1 MLNSVYRDLTE
12 RVKKHE
18 GFMERPYLD
27 SLGVG
32 TVGYGFTYLKK
43 EECDKILDNRLKEA
57 TGLVEGYL
65 SNEEISLDDFRIGI
79 LVEMTFQLGFKG
91 VLCFKKMW
99 RAIRDMDYETASK
112 EMKDSRWFKQTPV
125 RAGELALKMER
136 GY

>member
-18 GFMERPYLD
+18 GFRERVYLD

-32 TVGYGFTYLKK
+32 TIGYGFTYLKQD
-43 EECDKILDNRLKEA
+43 ECDKILDNRLRAA
-57 TGLVEGYL
+57 TQLIEGYL

-91 VLCFKKMW
+91 VLGFKKMW
-99 RAIRDMDYETASK
+99 RALREMDYSAAAS
-112 EMKDSRWFKQTPV
+112 EMKQSRWFKQTPV
-125 RAGELALKMER
+125 RSGELACKMER

>member
-18 GFMERPYLD
+18 GFIERPYFD

-32 TVGYGFTYLKK
+32 TIGYGFTYLKK

-65 SNEEISLDDFRIGI
+65 ANEGISLDDFRIGI

-99 RAIRDMDYETASK
+99 RAIREMDYSEAARQ
-112 EMKDSRWFKQTPV
+112 MKDSRWFKQTPV
-125 RAGELALKMER
+125 RAGDLANKMER
-136 GY
+136 GF

>member
-18 GFMERPYLD
+18 GFMERPYFD

-32 TVGYGFTYLKK
+32 TIGYGFTYLKK

-65 SNEEISLDDFRIGI
+65 ANEGISLDDFRVGI
-79 LVEMTFQLGFKG
+79 LVEMTFQIGFKG
-91 VLCFKKMW
+91 VLYFKKMW
-99 RAIRDMDYETASK
+99 RAIREMDYSEAARQ
-112 EMKDSRWFKQTPV
+112 MKDSRWFKQTPV
-125 RAGELALKMER
+125 RAGDLANKMER

>member
-18 GFMERPYLD
+18 GFMERPYFD

-32 TVGYGFTYLKK
+32 TIGYGFTYLKK

-65 SNEEISLDDFRIGI
+65 INEGITLDDFRVAI

-91 VLCFKKMW
+91 LLGFKKMW
-99 RAIRDMDYETASK
+99 KALRDMDYERVAA
-112 EMKDSRWFKQTPV
+112 EMKNSRWFKQTPT
-125 RAGELALKMER
+125 RSADLANKMMK

>member
-18 GFMERPYLD
+18 GFMERVYFD

-32 TVGYGFTYLKK
+32 TIGYGFTYLKK
-43 EECDKILDNRLKEA
+43 EECDRILDNRLKEA

-65 SNEEISLDDFRIGI
+65 ANEGISLDDFRIGI

-99 RAIRDMDYETASK
+99 RAIRDMDYERAAE
-112 EMKDSRWFKQTPV
+112 EMKDSRWFRQTPT
-125 RAGELALKMER
+125 RSADLANKMMK

>member
-1 MLNSVYRDLTE
+1 MFNSVYKELIE

-18 GFMERPYLD
+18 GFMERPYFD

-32 TVGYGFTYLKK
+32 TIGYGFTYLKK

-57 TGLVEGYL
+57 TGLIEGYL
-65 SNEEISLDDFRIGI
+65 ANEGISLDDFRVGI

-99 RAIRDMDYETASK
+99 RAIRDMDYETAAK

-125 RAGELALKMER
+125 RAGNLADKMVR

>member
-12 RVKKHE
+12 RVKLHE
-18 GFMERPYLD
+18 GFMERPYFD
-27 SLGVG
+27 SIGVG

-57 TGLVEGYL
+57 TGLIEGYL
-65 SNEEISLDDFRIGI
+65 ANEEISLDDFRIGI

-91 VLCFKKMW
+91 VLNFKKMW
-99 RAIRDMDYETASK
+99 RAIRDMDYERAAA
-112 EMKDSRWFKQTPV
+112 EMKDSRWFKQTPT
-125 RAGELALKMER
+125 RSADLANKMMK

>member
-1 MLNSVYRDLTE
+1 MLNSVYKDLTE

-18 GFMERPYLD
+18 GFMERPYFD

-32 TVGYGFTYLKK
+32 TIGYGFTYLKK

-65 SNEEISLDDFRIGI
+65 SNEGISLDDFRIGI

-99 RAIRDMDYETASK
+99 RAIREMDYETAAK

>member
-1 MLNSVYRDLTE
+1 MLNSIYRDLTE

-18 GFMERPYLD
+18 GFMERPYFD
-27 SLGVG
+27 SIGVG
-32 TVGYGFTYLKK
+32 TIGYGFTYLKK

-65 SNEEISLDDFRIGI
+65 SNEGISLDDFRIGI

-99 RAIRDMDYETASK
+99 RAIREMDYETAAK

>member
-18 GFMERPYLD
+18 GFRERVYFD
-27 SLGVG
+27 SIGVG
-32 TVGYGFTYLKK
+32 TIGYGFTYLKK

-65 SNEEISLDDFRIGI
+65 ANEGISLDDFRIGI

-99 RAIRDMDYETASK
+99 RAIREMDYTKASE
-112 EMKDSRWFKQTPV
+112 EMKNSRWFRQTPT
-125 RAGELALKMER
+125 RSADLANKMMK